1 MCLHLLSTFPHLL
14 SISYLLLTFP
24 HLHLTFPHLLA
35 MFPHLLATFPHLLSM
50 CFRVCFMF
58 QLPAVSICMGAPSVI
73 PNNMIIFYVI

>member
-1 MCLHLLSTFPHLL
+1 STFPHLLSMFPHLLSMCLHLLSTFPHLL
-14 SISYLLLTFP
+14 LT
-24 HLHLTFPHLLA
+24 
-35 MFPHLLATFPHLLSM
+35 FPHLLATFPHLLSM